1 MSRSFTA
8 RQYISCPTGG
18 SSNGRSYGLPE
29 ENSDTYGE
37 LRGKLQKV
45 LTRVLLIP
53 RIYLTFENIVDLD
66 QLASNEAI

>member
-1 MSRSFTA
+1 MVDHMDYLKKIA
-8 RQYISCPTGG
+8 IHMA
-18 SSNGRSYGLPE
+18 SYE
-29 ENSDTYGE
+29 ENFK
-37 LRGKLQKV
+37 RF